1 MSRNSFLRDSV
12 CAVCWVEKSARSKSL
27 SEVTT
32 RIQDIIKLYIYDG
45 YDKDIMSFPN
55 VICGSCKRNLYLLKS
70 GHTSRG
76 SWGLQVAKVFCI
88 LIAIKC
94 ILFQF
99 YVKELIFF
107 VWMHYM
113 DSLFF
118 LVI

>member
-12 CAVCWVEKSARSKSL
+12 CAVYWVEKSARSKSL

-32 RIQDIIKLYIYDG
+32 RIQDIIKFYIYDG
-45 YDKDIMSFPN
+45 YDKSIMCFPN

-94 ILFQF
+94 ILFQC
-99 YVKELIFF
+99 YVKELNFF

-113 DSLFF
+113 GSLLF
-118 LVI
+118 LVM

>member
-1 MSRNSFLRDSV
+1 MSYV
-12 CAVCWVEKSARSKSL
+12 VV
-27 SEVTT
+27 V
-32 RIQDIIKLYIYDG
+32 
-45 YDKDIMSFPN
+45 N
-55 VICGSCKRNLYLLKS
+55 VYLLKS

-107 VWMHYM
+107 CVDALYG
-113 DSLFF
+113 
-118 LVI
+118 